1 MLENAG
7 IPFKA
12 RDSKLDERNIAG
24 IDELNASAQAGR
36 LALEK
41 ARLVSRECPGRVVVG
56 ADQTLD
62 LSGRVLHK
70 ATSVG
75 EAICQLRAM
84 AGSTHRLTSAV
95 CCVRDNEILFEILDA
110 AEIRMRRLSEE
121 SLHAYARSMGDRILS
136 TVGGYELEGLG
147 VNLIESVIGDMF
159 TVMGLPIL
167 QLLTKLRAIGMIGE
181 EGEVECS

>member
-1 MLENAG
+1 
-7 IPFKA
+7 
-12 RDSKLDERNIAG
+12 
-24 IDELNASAQAGR
+24 
-36 LALEK
+36 
-41 ARLVSRECPGRVVVG
+41 
-56 ADQTLD
+56 
-62 LSGRVLHK
+62 
-70 ATSVG
+70 
-75 EAICQLRAM
+75 
-84 AGSTHRLTSAV
+84 
-95 CCVRDNEILFEILDA
+95 
-110 AEIRMRRLSEE
+110 MRRLSEE